1 MCQLSVF
8 FLLYECEPEHVETMP
23 CWLLL
28 SSLTQYIW
36 FYLFPFSLFL
46 GLIVSLGFGVF
57 VPSILSVAPFSRTLL
72 SLSQFPRRLYEMLMA
87 EEVSS
92 MTGTSRGVISWSD
105 SGNSFHIRNINEF
118 VNTILPKYFRTRKFS
133 SFQRNHNLVRRKK
146 NNQKHLHLAIIKVL
160 TYWFSLKHL
169 SPLFLS
175 TFLKYGFAKLRRG
188 PEVNMYSHPSFQRGA
203 PDQLVQLRK
212 TTSTNTTT
220 TNTTTTTTTNTRLSS
235 SPTSF
240 AAATPMASSMTS
252 TTSSFLGATTQSQ
265 QQQQQAAAAA
275 AVAAAAAAILMDSIR
290 QTAAAS
296 CVQVES
302 DKAIRTT
309 ALSPTV
315 NTKTFPVIKKQK
327 TSATMPTTTGAA
339 ATTATTRAISPVP
352 QESFVGST
360 RTSSDAGS
368 PTPPSIAPVAAGAVF
383 EYNINNQSTTMA
395 NLVGATK
402 TNERSSIPLPSLILG
417 GSGSSNLATTVRRLL
432 PRFISSDGP
441 TDAAAV
447 LAPVR
452 ATVKTTANRIPNT
465 STTIPIV
472 PLEEGTSPRSVVT
485 QLKQQSRVLE
495 QATATLPR
503 PTPTA
508 PVAPNAKH
516 EDRGKL
522 DLLTLAIE
530 HESFLATAV

>member
-1 MCQLSVF
+1 
-8 FLLYECEPEHVETMP
+8 
-23 CWLLL
+23 
-28 SSLTQYIW
+28 
-36 FYLFPFSLFL
+36 
-46 GLIVSLGFGVF
+46 
-57 VPSILSVAPFSRTLL
+57 
-72 SLSQFPRRLYEMLMA
+72 
-87 EEVSS
+87 
-92 MTGTSRGVISWSD
+92 
-105 SGNSFHIRNINEF
+105 
-118 VNTILPKYFRTRKFS
+118 
-133 SFQRNHNLVRRKK
+133 
-146 NNQKHLHLAIIKVL
+146 
-160 TYWFSLKHL
+160 
-169 SPLFLS
+169 
-175 TFLKYGFAKLRRG
+175 
-188 PEVNMYSHPSFQRGA
+188 
-203 PDQLVQLRK
+203 
-212 TTSTNTTT
+212 
-220 TNTTTTTTTNTRLSS
+220 
-235 SPTSF
+235 
-240 AAATPMASSMTS
+240 MASSMTS
-252 TTSSFLGATTQSQ
+252 TTSSFLGATTQSQQQQ

-315 NTKTFPVIKKQK
+315 NTKMFPVIKKQK
-327 TSATMPTTTGAA
+327 RSATMPTTTGAA
-339 ATTATTRAISPVP
+339 ATTATATTRAISPVP
-352 QESFVGST
+352 QESFVGSS

-383 EYNINNQSTTMA
+383 EYNNNNQSTTMA
-395 NLVGATK
+395 NLVGTTK

-447 LAPVR
+447 IAPVR

-495 QATATLPR
+495 QATATLSR